1 MVKRHHKSED
11 GKYHIKNHTFSH
23 LTGSRAEV
31 MHGTAYK
38 TAGGL
43 TKVHLKYNKHGHIV
57 SRAKSRRGPMLLK
70 RLTDKGYFT
79 RKGHFGAV
87 KKHQKAKVIPRLTK
101 NITKHTRNITRNIIK
116 HTKNVDYLCTSVA
129 VNTDAFAHFK

>member
-43 TKVHLKYNKHGHIV
+43 TKAHLKYNKHGHIV

-87 KKHQKAKVIPRLTK
+87 KKTPKAKGHSKTHK
-101 NITKHTRNITRNIIK
+101 KHNKTHKK
-116 HTKNVDYLCTSVA
+116 HHKKHNKTHKKRGLFMHERRGKHGRFRA
-129 VNTDAFAHFK
+129 L